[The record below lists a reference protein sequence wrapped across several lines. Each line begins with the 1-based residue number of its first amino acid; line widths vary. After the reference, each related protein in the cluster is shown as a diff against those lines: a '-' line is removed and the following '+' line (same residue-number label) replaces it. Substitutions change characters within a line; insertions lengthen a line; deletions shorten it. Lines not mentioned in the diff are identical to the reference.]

1 MSTILQALQKS
12 KLEHSTSPAPV
23 MIINSQPLFWKVA
36 ISTALLIII
45 TLLST
50 LIYLQ
55 LTQRNETQP
64 VAIEVIKNEPVIE
77 STPSIEKSHIVKVN
91 FDTQPIDLLP
101 TNVAPEKV
109 IQATKTAQLPQQTV
123 KQQVASTTVASKPK
137 EIPVQQNL
145 NDIEPSNALKERFK
159 MAVLLSDI
167 EENEVDSD
175 NSGELETLGDSTD
188 IHQMSGNFQN
198 KVPLIEYQAHMY
210 SSEQQE
216 RWIRIN
222 GEVLNEGQ
230 FDSTGELE
238 LLEIQPQRS
247 IFRLQRQSFSI
258 ESLSDWKGY

>member
-12 KLEHSTSPAPV
+12 KLEQSTSPAPV

-64 VAIEVIKNEPVIE
+64 VVVELVKNEPVIE
-77 STPSIEKSHIVKVN
+77 STPSIEKSHIIKVN

-109 IQATKTAQLPQQTV
+109 VQETKTAQAPQQAISAT
-123 KQQVASTTVASKPK
+123 ATSKPK
-137 EIPVQQNL
+137 EVPVQQSL
-145 NDIEPSNALKERFK
+145 DDIEPSNALKERFK

-167 EENEVDSD
+167 EENEADSN
-175 NSGELETLGDSTD
+175 NSAELETLGDSTD
-188 IHQMSGNFQN
+188 IHQMSGSFQN